1 METQTSRT
9 GLTELITRH
18 PATEFDPHLVTA
30 AQQFSVS
37 WFAAYT
43 SSRHEKCVALHF
55 DQRRIETFLPLY
67 TTRNRWKNGCAREIA
82 LPLFPNYVFVRIDP
96 RQRVRVLEV
105 PGVLALVG
113 SGRVLAPLPDFE
125 IETLRCGLRQR
136 KIEPHPYLVLGERVR
151 IKAGAM
157 LGLEGVLVRKK
168 NNLRV
173 VIALDAIL
181 QSVAVEVDADDLE
194 LAAKFPARARLAP
207 NFEGRR

>member
-9 GLTELITRH
+9 ELTTRH
-18 PATEFDPHLVTA
+18 SSTEVDTHLVTA
-30 AQQFSVS
+30 SQQLSVS

-43 SSRHEKCVALHF
+43 HSHHEKRVASHF

-67 TTRNRWKNGCAREIA
+67 ATRHRWKNGCSKELA

-105 PGVLALVG
+105 PGVVALVG
-113 SGRVLAPLPDFE
+113 SGRALAPLPDFE

-151 IKAGAM
+151 IKGGAM
-157 LGLEGVLVRKK
+157 LGMEGVLVRKK

-194 LAAKFPARARLAP
+194 PAANFPARARVAT
-207 NFEGRR
+207 NFQGRR